1 LVPTGQIRSNLLNVL
16 DRIESVDTA
25 IEAFMPEAGRR
36 ERVLDE
42 IERLPTASLQGAPLG
57 VKDIFRVNGLPT
69 TGGSKIDPAEFEGEE
84 SLVVS
89 RLRNAGAI
97 VLGKTRTT
105 EFAGPH
111 PTTTRNPHDTD
122 RTPGGSSSGSAAA
135 VASGLA
141 SITIGTQTIG
151 SMMRPASYCGVAAF
165 KTTHSSVPL
174 EDVLASAPS
183 YDSFGMFAANV
194 AGLSAAMPVALKQDT
209 PEGRADLGILAIP
222 SRQYLERAD
231 VQALRRFDA
240 FVELLR
246 RAGFQLVQT
255 DAGAD
260 LDSLV
265 STQGAVFGFE
275 FYREYGQRFGDRSS
289 LLGSGT
295 QNALKAGSAISAAD
309 YASARR
315 DLDTQRSAI
324 DVWFE
329 QEGIDAVL
337 APSATTVAPV
347 GLQHTG
353 DPIMSLPWSHLGLP
367 SVSIP
372 LPQRP
377 GELPLG
383 VQIVGPR
390 NHDLKLLSSAASIE
404 TVVGHQGQR
413 P

>member
-1 LVPTGQIRSNLLNVL
+1 
-16 DRIESVDTA
+16 
-25 IEAFMPEAGRR
+25 
-36 ERVLDE
+36 
-42 IERLPTASLQGAPLG
+42 
-57 VKDIFRVNGLPT
+57 
-69 TGGSKIDPAEFEGEE
+69 
-84 SLVVS
+84 
-89 RLRNAGAI
+89 
-97 VLGKTRTT
+97 
-105 EFAGPH
+105 
-111 PTTTRNPHDTD
+111 
-122 RTPGGSSSGSAAA
+122 
-135 VASGLA
+135 
-141 SITIGTQTIG
+141 
-151 SMMRPASYCGVAAF
+151 
-165 KTTHSSVPL
+165 
-174 EDVLASAPS
+174 
-183 YDSFGMFAANV
+183 MFAANV
-194 AGLSAAMPVALKQDT
+194 AGLSAAVPVALKQDT
-209 PEGRADLGILAIP
+209 PEGRSELGILAIP

-260 LDSLV
+260 LDCLV
-265 STQGAVFGFE
+265 STQVAVFGFE
-275 FYREYGQRFGDRSS
+275 VYREYGQRFGDRSS

-295 QNALKAGSAISAAD
+295 QNALKAGSVISAAD

-347 GLQHTG
+347 GLQYTG

-372 LPQRP
+372 LPQRR

-383 VQIVGPR
+383 VQLVGPR
-390 NHDLKLLSSAASIE
+390 NQDLKLLSSAASIE

-413 P
+413 GTQGS